1 MFKSI
6 FLLGLL
12 VSKDRVSA
20 LEVTPGS
27 SCSAICL
34 KDTESDPLDPE
45 SSNTDIS
52 EITCNDDEY
61 GSTSTGIKYRNCLDC
76 LQRSNATQEVESDAT
91 WFLYNLRYSVDV
103 CVYGFPNASKRV
115 SSPCDINTACGP
127 LKGAMVAGE
136 LDPDRDP
143 YEYCTA
149 DSDRFSGNVLDAC
162 LQCMASSET
171 QYFMA
176 NFMTALKAGCEQRPT
191 GGNLLGLS
199 GTLFTDS
206 TVEITDPPSNE
217 TLVDP
222 EGSSGTM
229 TQGTI
234 VGIAVGAALLLLGGT
249 ALFWVYHRKQKRLYG
264 DPIGS
269 DYDPRGGG
277 GGDGS
282 KSITPPLVG
291 GYNNNNWGGWGSG
304 GGDKSI
310 VQMSQYEMRSQ
321 RKSSYYATNAE
332 YYAAL
337 AMEKETTMTHQH
349 HSHSF
354 AGLPRQPE
362 YAFDPNNPAALPT
375 HFAYDPRTMHGRQS
389 SRLSHSHSQGST
401 PEPRLRPAPA
411 TTRVR
416 DNNNKPPDS
425 YALQAYLS
433 AAEDANVLLPGPP
446 PGLPPPPAA
455 AAASSRGPS
464 PSSGRA
470 SASSV
475 SHGRAASL
483 TQTQAQIQQHTTRCS
498 GPEPAP
504 APPPPPPPPPPTRVP
519 ALSLPS
525 VPRIRVPKKYAPP
538 RITVESATPV
548 GSPSEQ
554 QD

>member
-12 VSKDRVSA
+12 VSKHRVSA

-76 LQRSNATQEVESDAT
+76 LQRSNATQGAESDAT

-127 LKGAMVAGE
+127 LKKAMVAGDLE
-136 LDPDRDP
+136 PDRDP

-149 DSDRFSGNVLDAC
+149 DLDRFSGHVLDAC
-162 LQCMASSET
+162 IQCMSSSET

-176 NFMTALKAGCEQRPT
+176 NFMTALRVGCEQRPT

-206 TVEITDPPSNE
+206 MVEITDPPSNE

-234 VGIAVGAALLLLGGT
+234 VGIAVGAALLFLGGT

-264 DPIGS
+264 EAIGS
-269 DYDPRGGG
+269 DYDPRGG
-277 GGDGS
+277 GS

-291 GYNNNNWGGWGSG
+291 GYNNNNSG
-304 GGDKSI
+304 GKSM
-310 VQMSQYEMRSQ
+310 VQMSEYEMQSQ

-332 YYAAL
+332 YYATLAL
-337 AMEKETTMTHQH
+337 EKETAMVNH
-349 HSHSF
+349 HHGHSF
-354 AGLPRQPE
+354 AAPPRQPE

-375 HFAYDPRTMHGRQS
+375 HFAYDPRTTHGRQS
-389 SRLSHSHSQGST
+389 SRQSHSHSQGST
-401 PEPRLRPAPA
+401 PEPWPRPAAA
-411 TTRVR
+411 TPRVR
-416 DNNNKPPDS
+416 DNNNKLPGS
-425 YALQAYLS
+425 YALQAYLGPAE
-433 AAEDANVLLPGPP
+433 AANILLPGPP
-446 PGLPPPPAA
+446 PGLPPPGLSPPPAA
-455 AAASSRGPS
+455 AVAPSRGPS
-464 PSSGRA
+464 LSSGGV

-475 SHGRAASL
+475 SHGRTASL
-483 TQTQAQIQQHTTRCS
+483 TQTQAQTQQHTMRCS
-498 GPEPAP
+498 EPEP
-504 APPPPPPPPPPTRVP
+504 APPPPPPPPPPARVP

-525 VPRIRVPKKYAPP
+525 VPRIRVPKQYAPP
-538 RITVESATPV
+538 RITVEGATPADA
-548 GSPSEQ
+548 PSEQ
-554 QD
+554 QH

>member
-12 VSKDRVSA
+12 VSKDRASA

-45 SSNTDIS
+45 SSSTDIS
-52 EITCNDDEY
+52 EIACNDDDY

-76 LQRSNATQEVESDAT
+76 LQRSNVTQGAESDAT

-127 LKGAMVAGE
+127 LKKAMVAGN

-149 DSDRFSGNVLDAC
+149 DGDRFSGNVLDAC
-162 LQCMASSET
+162 IQCMTSSES

-176 NFMTALKAGCEQRPT
+176 NFMTALKAGCAQRPT
-191 GGNLLGLS
+191 GGDLLGLS
-199 GTLFTDS
+199 GTLFADS
-206 TVEITDPPSNE
+206 GVEITDPPSDE
-217 TLVDP
+217 TFAGP

-264 DPIGS
+264 GPIGS
-269 DYDPRGGG
+269 DYDPRGDGG
-277 GGDGS
+277 CDGS
-282 KSITPPLVG
+282 KSITPPLVR
-291 GYNNNNWGGWGSG
+291 GYDDNNG
-304 GGDKSI
+304 GGGAKSMA
-310 VQMSQYEMRSQ
+310 QMSEYEMRSQ
-321 RKSSYYATNAE
+321 RKSSYYATNAD

-337 AMEKETTMTHQH
+337 ALEKETTTTHQH
-349 HSHSF
+349 HSQYF
-354 AGLPRQPE
+354 AAPPRRPE
-362 YAFDPNNPAALPT
+362 YAYDPNNPAALPT
-375 HFAYDPRTMHGRQS
+375 HFAYDPRTAYSRQS
-389 SRLSHSHSQGST
+389 SRHSHSQAST
-401 PEPRLRPAPA
+401 PEPRPRPAATPA
-411 TTRVR
+411 ARAA
-416 DNNNKPPDS
+416 DNNGRAPDS

-433 AAEDANVLLPGPP
+433 AAEDANMLLPGPP

-455 AAASSRGPS
+455 AVASSRGPS
-464 PSSGRA
+464 PSSGRT
-470 SASSV
+470 SASSL
-475 SHGRAASL
+475 SHGRAASQ
-483 TQTQAQIQQHTTRCS
+483 TQTQTPQHS
-498 GPEPAP
+498 MGSDP
-504 APPPPPPPPPPTRVP
+504 APPPPPPPPPRARVP
-519 ALSLPS
+519 ELSLPS

-538 RITVESATPV
+538 RITVEGATPV
-548 GSPSEQ
+548 DGPSEQ
-554 QD
+554 QH

>member
-6 FLLGLL
+6 FLLSLL
-12 VSKDRVSA
+12 VSKDIVSA

-52 EITCNDDEY
+52 EIPCNDDEY

-76 LQRSNATQEVESDAT
+76 LQRSNATQEAESDAT

-127 LKGAMVAGE
+127 LREAMVAGD

-149 DSDRFSGNVLDAC
+149 DRDKFSGYVLDVC
-162 LQCMASSET
+162 IQCMASSET
-171 QYFMA
+171 QYFMT

-206 TVEITDPPSNE
+206 RVEITDPPSNE
-217 TLVDP
+217 TIVGP

-277 GGDGS
+277 S
-282 KSITPPLVG
+282 NSITPPLVG
-291 GYNNNNWGGWGSG
+291 EYNSNNCG
-304 GGDKSI
+304 GGGKSI
-310 VQMSQYEMRSQ
+310 VQMSEYEMRSQ
-321 RKSSYYATNAE
+321 KKSSYYATNAE

-337 AMEKETTMTHQH
+337 AMEKETTMMQHH

-354 AGLPRQPE
+354 AAPPRHPE
-362 YAFDPNNPAALPT
+362 YAFDPSNPAALPT
-375 HFAYDPRTMHGRQS
+375 HFAYDPRTTHGRQS
-389 SRLSHSHSQGST
+389 SRHGHSHSHSHSQGLT
-401 PEPRLRPAPA
+401 PEPRPRPDAA
-411 TTRVR
+411 TTRVTG
-416 DNNNKPPDS
+416 NNNKPSGS

-433 AAEDANVLLPGPP
+433 AAEDANLLLPGPP

-455 AAASSRGPS
+455 VVASSRGPS
-464 PSSGRA
+464 PSSGRT

-483 TQTQAQIQQHTTRCS
+483 TQTQTQMQIQQHTARCS
-498 GPEPAP
+498 DSEPEPAP
-504 APPPPPPPPPPTRVP
+504 PPLPPPPPPPARVP

-525 VPRIRVPKKYAPP
+525 VPRIRVPKKYVPP
-538 RITVESATPV
+538 RITVEGATPV
-548 GSPSEQ
+548 DAPSEQ
-554 QD
+554 QH

>member
-61 GSTSTGIKYRNCLDC
+61 GSTSTGIKYKNCLDC
-76 LQRSNATQEVESDAT
+76 LQRSNATQEAESDAT
-91 WFLYNLRYSVDV
+91 WYLYNLRYSVDV

-127 LKGAMVAGE
+127 LKEAMVAGN

-149 DSDRFSGNVLDAC
+149 DRDVFSGHVLDAC
-162 LQCMASSET
+162 IQCMASSET

-217 TLVDP
+217 TFVGP

-229 TQGTI
+229 SQGTI
-234 VGIAVGAALLLLGGT
+234 VGIAVGAALLFLGGT
-249 ALFWVYHRKQKRLYG
+249 ALFWAYHRKQKRLYG
-264 DPIGS
+264 EPVGS
-269 DYDPRGGG
+269 DYDPRGG
-277 GGDGS
+277 GS

-291 GYNNNNWGGWGSG
+291 GYNGNNCGSG
-304 GGDKSI
+304 GKPM
-310 VQMSQYEMRSQ
+310 VQVSEYEMQSQ

-337 AMEKETTMTHQH
+337 ALEKETTTMTHQH

-354 AGLPRQPE
+354 AAPPRQPE
-362 YAFDPNNPAALPT
+362 HAFDPNNPATLPI
-375 HFAYDPRTMHGRQS
+375 HFTYDPRTTHSRQS
-389 SRLSHSHSQGST
+389 SHHSHSRSQGST

-411 TTRVR
+411 VR
-416 DNNNKPPDS
+416 MATDNNNKPPGS
-425 YALQAYLS
+425 YALQAYLG
-433 AAEDANVLLPGPP
+433 AAEESNILLPGPP

-455 AAASSRGPS
+455 AVASSRGPS
-464 PSSGRA
+464 PSSVRT
-470 SASSV
+470 SASSL

-483 TQTQAQIQQHTTRCS
+483 TQTQTQQHTTRCS
-498 GPEPAP
+498 APESES
-504 APPPPPPPPPPTRVP
+504 APPPPPPPPASVP

-538 RITVESATPV
+538 RITVEGATPV
-548 GSPSEQ
+548 DAPSEQ
-554 QD
+554 QH